1 MQLGINAMF
10 SSAADFSS
18 IFHNRAGNMRISKVQ
33 HKAFIDVNEIG
44 CEAAAAS
51 GKLFL
56 PYFVV
61 AGGEWLLIFFL
72 FFLSFLLLSCNTL
85 FPVFQTV
92 AVGVPMSLPL
102 DPKTF
107 VADHPF
113 AFIIRD
119 KTAVYFAGHIVK
131 F

>member
-1 MQLGINAMF
+1 RGT
-10 SSAADFSS
+10 
-18 IFHNRAGNMRISKVQ
+18 NMHISQVQ

-51 GKLFL
+51 
-56 PYFVV
+56 
-61 AGGEWLLIFFL
+61 
-72 FFLSFLLLSCNTL
+72 
-85 FPVFQTV
+85 V

-113 AFIIRD
+113 VFIIRD
-119 KTAVYFAGHIVK
+119 KTAVY
-131 F
+131 

>member
-1 MQLGINAMF
+1 MF
-10 SSAADFSS
+10 SNAADFTNM
-18 IFHNRAGNMRISKVQ
+18 FHNRAGSMRISKVQ

-51 GKLFL
+51 GKLFW
-56 PYFVV
+56 PSIEKWRVV
-61 AGGEWLLIFFL
+61 GLLIFFYFFTFL
-72 FFLSFLLLSCNTL
+72 FAVCFLVSLL
-85 FPVFQTV
+85 FTV

-113 AFIIRD
+113 VFIIRD